1 MAYSSYGKKVYAS
14 IKDLPQ
20 YTSIGN
26 GDKII
31 VWNETRDG
39 AAVVDFA
46 DLVIDLEHCSFKST
60 VSEMI
65 NLASDIQVFV
75 HTVSDEITS
84 LQDSMKKVEDTIN
97 NELRCRIKALE
108 FIVAIILGGNSYWL
122 SEVGIDT
129 LKNQFL
135 ITGFSKSDTGDFS
148 IAETEEDKNTVAW
161 YSGLMSTIHKY
172 VSKMESSIELKDILL
187 QSKYRF
193 KYSEVVNQPTN
204 TTPTGVSRTTTIT
217 TENLDGAGKKTSS
230 STTTITNA

>member
-1 MAYSSYGKKVYAS
+1 MAYSSFGKKVYAS

-60 VSEMI
+60 ISEMI
-65 NLASDIQVFV
+65 TLASDIQVFV
-75 HTVSDEITS
+75 NTVSEEITNIQNT
-84 LQDSMKKVEDTIN
+84 LKNVENTIN

-108 FIVAIILGGNSYWL
+108 FIVAVILGANSYWL
-122 SEVGIDT
+122 SKGGLDII
-129 LKNQFL
+129 KSQFL
-135 ITGFSKSDTGDFS
+135 IEGINPASSEDEST
-148 IAETEEDKNTVAW
+148 AETEEQKNTVKWFA
-161 YSGLMSTIHKY
+161 GLMSTVQKY
-172 VSKMESSIELKDILL
+172 INTMDSSIQDTDILL

-193 KYSEVVNQPTN
+193 KFNDVI
-204 TTPTGVSRTTTIT
+204 TTATQATTTGTRTTTIT
-217 TENLDGAGKKTSS
+217 NYNIDENGNDVPTTK
-230 STTTITNA
+230 TTIEQ